1 MSEENVYLKSSP
13 VDSIRINADE
23 DKETINVKDNT
34 QIIKLQGPKGDPGP
48 QGPPG
53 PPGPQG
59 EPGKNGIDGKQGL
72 QGIQGLPGKDGK
84 PFTYDMFTS
93 EQLAALKGPQGD
105 VGQQGPPGTKGEP
118 GTPGERGADGERGP
132 MGPPGPKGEPF
143 KYSDFTQEQL
153 NALKGPKGDKG
164 EPFKYSDFTAEQLL
178 ALRGPKGNDGP
189 QGPPGTGG
197 TGGNVDL
204 SEYAL
209 KKELNNYLSRT
220 DANNHYAQKGW
231 ASQTFAYKGDLGSF
245 IRKTKIGQ
253 YALTPGDAASRYVN
267 NIQARSFAKYSDL
280 NGYVS
285 KEQYNRDIDE
295 LKRRI
300 SALEHL

>member
-53 PPGPQG
+53 PPG
-59 EPGKNGIDGKQGL
+59 
-72 QGIQGLPGKDGK
+72 
-84 PFTYDMFTS
+84 
-93 EQLAALKGPQGD
+93 
-105 VGQQGPPGTKGEP
+105 
-118 GTPGERGADGERGP
+118 
-132 MGPPGPKGEPF
+132 
-143 KYSDFTQEQL
+143 
-153 NALKGPKGDKG
+153 
-164 EPFKYSDFTAEQLL
+164 
-178 ALRGPKGNDGP
+178 
-189 QGPPGTGG
+189 TGG

-231 ASQTFAYKGDLGSF
+231 ASQTFAYKGDLGAF
-245 IRKTKIGQ
+245 IRKTEIGQ

-280 NGYVS
+280 NGYIS

-300 SALEHL
+300 SALEHLQRLNNE

>member
-34 QIIKLQGPKGDPGP
+34 QIIKLQGQKGDP
-48 QGPPG
+48 
-53 PPGPQG
+53 
-59 EPGKNGIDGKQGL
+59 
-72 QGIQGLPGKDGK
+72 
-84 PFTYDMFTS
+84 
-93 EQLAALKGPQGD
+93 GPQGD

-118 GTPGERGADGERGP
+118 GTPG
-132 MGPPGPKGEPF
+132 PP
-143 KYSDFTQEQL
+143 
-153 NALKGPKGDKG
+153 
-164 EPFKYSDFTAEQLL
+164 
-178 ALRGPKGNDGP
+178 
-189 QGPPGTGG
+189 G

-231 ASQTFAYKGDLGSF
+231 ASQTFAYKGDLGAF
-245 IRKTKIGQ
+245 IRKTEIGQ

-267 NIQARSFAKYSDL
+267 NIQARTFAKYSDL
-280 NGYVS
+280 SNYVS
-285 KEQYNRDIDE
+285 KEQYNRDIDA
-295 LKRRI
+295 LKKRI
-300 SALEHL
+300 SDLEHL